1 MFESVLVSGHES
13 GCRSGIRLKLPRS
26 RVDVSPELDK
36 VGQGHTD
43 GIDKIAELTTHLED
57 RISCVFKNDE

>member
-26 RVDVSPELDK
+26 SVDVSPELDK
-36 VGQGHTD
+36 VGQGRTD
-43 GIDKIAELTTHLED
+43 GIDKIAELAIHLEEHVT
-57 RISCVFKNDE
+57 RER